1 MGGAFFLLAE
11 LADREANP
19 SEAGFRRGVSAG
31 LRVYD
36 IRQQYNI
43 MLLRMRAGF
52 VLEDR
57 PPHTLPSLRPAASPD
72 HMVRACEAA
81 LRRFTTAG

>member
-1 MGGAFFLLAE
+1 MLAE

-31 LRVYD
+31 LRVYN

-57 PPHTLPSLRPAASPD
+57 PPHTLPRFAASGCFPD